1 MNINKQK
8 NQAGFTL
15 VELSIVLVIIGLIVS
30 GVLAG
35 QALIAQ
41 AKVRGQ
47 LRQIEEIKTS
57 IGAFQT
63 KYSFL
68 PGDLPNPTRF
78 FSTIAATTTPDGDGF
93 IEGVVQTAGTE
104 ANVAFQSLFLAG
116 LIQDTAPN
124 AANVIPAKV
133 RKSSG
138 LLLNSGSTTT
148 ANYLIF
154 GTTPTYVAASNS
166 YTGVDAL
173 TGTSGLSGSE
183 SYALDSKI
191 DDAKPHTGTF
201 FVTSATTA
209 SGVVSTPMS
218 ATVANCAVVGTA
230 PAPTDYYV
238 DEANTTANASAI
250 IPGCIIATKIGF

>member
-47 LRQIEEIKTS
+47 LRQIEEIKTA

-78 FSTIAATTTPDGDGF
+78 FSTIATTTTPDGNGF
-93 IEGVVQTAGTE
+93 IQGVVETAGTE
-104 ANVAFQSLFLAG
+104 ANVTFQSLFLAG

-124 AANVIPAKV
+124 AANIVPAKI

-138 LLLNSGSTTT
+138 LLLNSGATTT

-154 GTTPTYVAASNS
+154 GSPATYVAASNS
-166 YTGVDAL
+166 YTGLDAL
-173 TGTSGLSGSE
+173 AAANGLSGSE

-191 DDAKPHTGTF
+191 DDAKPSTGTF
-201 FVTSATTA
+201 FVTSAAAA
-209 SGVVSTPMS
+209 SGAVSLPVAA
-218 ATVANCAVVGTA
+218 ATAVTNCKGATG
-230 PAPTDYYV
+230 DYYV
-238 DEANTTANASAI
+238 DEASTTANQSAI
-250 IPGCIIATKIGF
+250 IPGCVIANKIGF

>member
-35 QALIAQ
+35 QALIQQ

-47 LRQIEEIKTS
+47 LRQIEEIKTA

-78 FSTIAATTTPDGDGF
+78 FSTIAATTLPDGDGF
-93 IEGVVQTAGTE
+93 IEGVVETVGTE
-104 ANVAFQSLFLAG
+104 ASHAFQELFLAG

-124 AANVIPAKV
+124 ATNVVPAKV
-133 RKSSG
+133 RKTSG
-138 LLLNSGSTTT
+138 LLLNSGATTT

-154 GTTPTYVAASNS
+154 GSTLTYVPASNS
-166 YTGVDAL
+166 YTGVDNL
-173 TGTSGLSGSE
+173 GTNAGLSGSE

-191 DDAKPHTGTF
+191 DDARPTTGTF
-201 FVTSATTA
+201 FVILGGDHATS
-209 SGVVSTPMS
+209 VIEPW
-218 ATVANCAVVGTA
+218 A
-230 PAPTDYYV
+230 PAVPNCKNATGDYYV
-238 DEANTTANASAI
+238 DEASTVANASAI
-250 IPGCIIATKIGF
+250 IPGCKIATKTGF